1 MTYRFA
7 LTRILLL
14 SDEVRPILI
23 ITASGNL
30 IHLLISLRNMIQPGT
45 ITQESTFVSS
55 V

>member
-1 MTYRFA
+1 MIHCFA

-30 IHLLISLRNMIQPGT
+30 SHLLIYLRNMIQLGT
-45 ITQESTFVSS
+45 ITQEFTFVSS